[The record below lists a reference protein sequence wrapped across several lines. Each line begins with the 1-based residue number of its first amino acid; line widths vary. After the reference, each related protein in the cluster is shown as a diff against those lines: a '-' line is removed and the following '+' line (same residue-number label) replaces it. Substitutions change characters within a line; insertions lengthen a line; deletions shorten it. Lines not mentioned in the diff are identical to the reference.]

1 MIIDFR
7 VRPPFK
13 SFLESGIMKRWMNVP
28 ADPRRQPATNRGR
41 LPVPSLQQG
50 GSMPLFME
58 EMDEAG
64 ISTAV
69 VMGRRCFLPGDGFSN
84 QSNSELTELST
95 RYPGRF
101 LCLAGIAPMEQ
112 GAVEEAERCLRR
124 PEFKGI
130 SLEPG
135 WCTPPL
141 LADDPRLDELYDL
154 CARYEGI
161 VSLTLSPHIGPDISY
176 ARPDAVQRACRKHP
190 DVNFVIMHACWPFFA
205 DIIGAAMFT
214 PNLYLAPDCYFYVED
229 MPMAGEMLKAAN
241 TFLKYQVLFASSY
254 PVRGLKQSVTDW
266 ANRNWNAESL
276 ELSLYENAARLLKL

>member
-13 SFLESGIMKRWMNVP
+13 SFLDSGIMKRWMQVP
-28 ADPRRQPATNRGR
+28 ADPRLRPATSLGR
-41 LPVPSLQQG
+41 LPVPSLQNG
-50 GSMPLFME
+50 GSMALFME

-69 VMGRRCFLPGDGFSN
+69 VMGRRCLLPGDGFSDQPN
-84 QSNSELTELST
+84 DELAELSAL
-95 RYPGRF
+95 YPGRF
-101 LCLAGIAPMEQ
+101 LCLAGIDPMEKD
-112 GAVEEAERCLRR
+112 AAEDAERCLRL
-124 PEFKGI
+124 PGFKGI

-141 LADDPRLDELYDL
+141 FADDPRLDEFYDI
-154 CARYEGI
+154 CARHEGI

-190 DVNFVIMHACWPFFA
+190 GVNFVVMHACWPFFA
-205 DIIGAAMFT
+205 DIIGSAMFT

-229 MPMAGEMLKAAN
+229 MPMSGEMLKAAN
-241 TFLKYQVLFASSY
+241 TFLKYQMLFASSY
-254 PVRGLKQSVTDW
+254 PVRGLKQCVNDW
-266 ANRNWNAESL
+266 SAKDWNEACL
-276 ELSLYENAARLLKL
+276 RLSLYENAARLLKL